1 MLIIVT
7 LEKVVVDVLNLI
19 GRDPQDRCMFNP
31 NQADVRKIPDLIQL
45 KIPEN
50 QKKLKVVARKTK
62 SNPRQKEL
70 MTLTK
75 DLQDLVNSRAITL
88 DQAIILNNSN
98 YEPGRSAT
106 KVAEE
111 LLKEPRKVLEKN
123 PGKVLEKNPRKVLEK
138 SLRKELKL
146 NRKK

>member
-7 LEKVVVDVLNLI
+7 LEKVVFFKSNKW
-19 GRDPQDRCMFNP
+19 DPQDRCMFNP
-31 NQADVRKIPDLIQL
+31 KSGRCKKNPRPNPTKNTRKS
-45 KIPEN
+45 K
-50 QKKLKVVARKTK
+50 KKLKVVARKTK

-106 KVAEE
+106 KV
-111 LLKEPRKVLEKN
+111 
-123 PGKVLEKNPRKVLEK
+123 
-138 SLRKELKL
+138 RKEQ
-146 NRKK
+146 KKRC

>member
-1 MLIIVT
+1 
-7 LEKVVVDVLNLI
+7 
-19 GRDPQDRCMFNP
+19 MFNP
-31 NQADVRKIPDLIQL
+31 KSGRCKKNPRPNPTKNTRKS
-45 KIPEN
+45 
-50 QKKLKVVARKTK
+50 KKLKVVARKTK

-106 KVAEE
+106 KVARKE
-111 LLKEPRKVLEKN
+111 LQKNLLNARKEPRKSLRKEPRKSLRKFYRKVLEKN
-123 PGKVLEKNPRKVLEK
+123 LRKVLE
-138 SLRKELKL
+138 RT
-146 NRKK
+146 